1 MGARRLEWIA
11 LGWIVPGWIVLGVA
25 LIAIHCLLVPL
36 SRGFDYDAPLLTYP
50 VVSFVGLE
58 VLAGAIY
65 LILLWLIPRSR
76 AEPRLLALILG
87 AGLVMRAV
95 TMVSTPILEDDFYRY
110 LWDGAVVAA
119 GEDPYRYPPAEV
131 LGAGPDAAP
140 GLVALSELAGS
151 SAPVA
156 ERVNHPHLTTIYP
169 PFAQAVFAIGAGV
182 ESFDLTTWRWVLFL
196 FEGATL
202 VVLFLILLFLRRSP
216 LWLAIYWWNPLVIKE
231 LTNSA
236 HMDALLLPFLA
247 AMVLLV
253 LLGKRGLASLCL
265 AVAAGVKLWP
275 VLLLPT
281 LLRPLLAEPRRLMAV
296 LALFLAACSVTAWWV
311 YQQASGQAGS
321 ESGLMAFSTG
331 WNMNDPLFLVA
342 RWGVESGLDLFGA
355 EWVNSGGA
363 TRVLLAAI
371 VVWFCIW
378 LNRHPAAGA
387 DELCTRFLVVIAMV
401 FLLSPA
407 QFPWYY
413 TWLVPFLVVVP
424 SPALLLLTALLPL
437 YYLRFWL
444 DIRDQSRLF
453 DYGVVWL
460 EFLPVWLLLAR
471 EWWLRARRSPAPS

>member
-1 MGARRLEWIA
+1 MGTRRLEWT
-11 LGWIVPGWIVLGVA
+11 VLGVA

-36 SRGFDYDAPLLTYP
+36 SRDFDYDAPLLTYP
-50 VVSFVGLE
+50 VTFFVALE
-58 VLAGAIY
+58 VLAGALY
-65 LILLWLIPRSR
+65 LSLLWLIPRS
-76 AEPRLLALILG
+76 AAAPRLLALILG

-119 GEDPYRYPPAEV
+119 GENPYRYPPAAV
-131 LGAGPDAAP
+131 LGAAPDDEAL
-140 GLVALSELAGS
+140 LVTLSKLADT

-156 ERVNHPHLTTIYP
+156 ERINYPHLTTIYP
-169 PFAQAVFAIGAGV
+169 PLAQSVFAVGASI
-182 ESFDLTTWRWVLFL
+182 EPFDLTTWRWILLL
-196 FEGATL
+196 FEGVTVIL
-202 VVLFLILLFLRRSP
+202 LFLILLLLRRSP

-231 LTNSA
+231 LVNSA

-247 AMVLLV
+247 AMVLSM

-281 LLRPLLAEPRRLMAV
+281 ILRPLAAEPRK
-296 LALFLAACSVTAWWV
+296 LAAALVLFLAAFSVTAWWV
-311 YQQASGQAGS
+311 FRQMGG
-321 ESGLMAFSTG
+321 ETGLSAFSMG
-331 WNMNDPLFLVA
+331 WNMNDAFFLLLD
-342 RWGVESGLDLFGA
+342 WGVGSGLNLFGA
-355 EWVNSGGA
+355 EWVNSGGV
-363 TRVLLAAI
+363 TRVLLAAA
-371 VVWFCIW
+371 VLSLGFW
-378 LNRHPAAGA
+378 LNRRTAAGA
-387 DELCTRFLVVIAMV
+387 DELCTRFMVVTAMV

-444 DIRDQSRLF
+444 DFRDQSLLF
-453 DYGVVWL
+453 DHGVVWV

-471 EWWLRARRSPAPS
+471 EWWLQARTRPVPS

>member
-1 MGARRLEWIA
+1 MGARRLEWI
-11 LGWIVPGWIVLGVA
+11 VLGLA

-36 SRGFDYDAPLLTYP
+36 SRDFDYDAPLLTYP
-50 VVSFVGLE
+50 VISFVALE
-58 VLAGAIY
+58 VLAGALY
-65 LILLWLIPRSR
+65 LGLLWLIPRS
-76 AEPRLLALILG
+76 AAAPRLLALILG

-119 GEDPYRYPPAEV
+119 GEDPFRYPPAAV
-131 LGAGPDAAP
+131 LGAAPDAEAS
-140 GLVALSELAGS
+140 LVMLSKLAET

-156 ERVNHPHLTTIYP
+156 ERINHPHLTSIYP
-169 PFAQAVFAIGAGV
+169 PLAQSLFAVGASI
-182 ESFDLTTWRWVLFL
+182 EPFDLTTWRWILLV
-196 FEGATL
+196 FEGAT
-202 VVLFLILLFLRRSP
+202 VVLLFLILLLLRRSP

-231 LTNSA
+231 LVNSA

-247 AMVLLV
+247 AMVLSM

-281 LLRPLLAEPRRLMAV
+281 VLRPLAVEPRK
-296 LALFLAACSVTAWWV
+296 LAAALVLFVAAFSVTGWWV
-311 YQQASGQAGS
+311 FRQMGG
-321 ESGLMAFSTG
+321 ETGLAAFSTG
-331 WNMNDPLFLVA
+331 WNMNDAFFLA
-342 RWGVESGLDLFGA
+342 LDWGVEGGLSLFGA
-355 EWVNSGGA
+355 EWVNSGGV
-363 TRVLLAAI
+363 TRVLLAAA
-371 VVWFCIW
+371 VLSLGFW
-378 LNRHPAAGA
+378 LNRRTAADA
-387 DELCTRFLVVIAMV
+387 DELCTRFMIVTAMV

-444 DIRDQSRLF
+444 DIRDQSLLF
-453 DYGVVWL
+453 DHGIVWV

-471 EWWLRARRSPAPS
+471 EWWLQARARPVPS